1 MHTGYLL
8 HLHSR
13 LTHTHNCPTIHRHLL
28 VGGWP
33 LLKVAWL
40 GWESAQRDGV
50 SHGSGHFVPLQHSAV
65 SYPFL
70 TTWCGFVPPT
80 GEAKHS
86 SKWRQT
92 LWTFFS
98 RNSQEFL
105 LENCPWTLA
114 RISPVT
120 LLLPT
125 RGQSVWLITR
135 GGDSQVCW
143 LLVRTLPTSHDSF
156 QYTPCL
162 PPTQSYDEFPDSGLL
177 TDARRRWMED
187 WRCIVANCHDALY
200 SAEWAKKA
208 SDKGGGWKQKSVFPA
223 GCRLLPGLL
232 IGVGTPMHTPEYGV
246 CMGTPTAQ
254 VRTLITAPTDFI
266 VSTSCT
272 WSRVAVA
279 QQRICVAEHPYN
291 I

>member
-1 MHTGYLL
+1 MPAHARLSPSWTDKNVISVKISRARTSPHLQGAWRQCGGTPDLEFRLRDDNHQMHIGYLL

-92 LWTFFS
+92 L
-98 RNSQEFL
+98 
-105 LENCPWTLA
+105 
-114 RISPVT
+114 
-120 LLLPT
+120 
-125 RGQSVWLITR
+125 
-135 GGDSQVCW
+135 
-143 LLVRTLPTSHDSF
+143 
-156 QYTPCL
+156 
-162 PPTQSYDEFPDSGLL
+162 
-177 TDARRRWMED
+177 
-187 WRCIVANCHDALY
+187 
-200 SAEWAKKA
+200 
-208 SDKGGGWKQKSVFPA
+208 
-223 GCRLLPGLL
+223 
-232 IGVGTPMHTPEYGV
+232 
-246 CMGTPTAQ
+246 
-254 VRTLITAPTDFI
+254 
-266 VSTSCT
+266 
-272 WSRVAVA
+272 
-279 QQRICVAEHPYN
+279 
-291 I
+291 